1 MIVICNVDSWVESA
15 NSTERMESCTLP
27 RQIPATDSDH
37 LPLSQGAGFV
47 FSLEQIAVDDMSDT
61 QKGRRKTV

>member
-1 MIVICNVDSWVESA
+1 MIVICTVDSWVDSA
-15 NSTERMESCTLP
+15 NSTERMESCSLP
-27 RQIPATDSDH
+27 RPIPTADSDH